1 MTPDEYRRAVEAEFC
16 RDHQAAGC
24 ELGHQAGRAAIAA
37 LTRHQLKLVH
47 APPEAAPHASDHRTA

>member
-37 LTRHQLKLVH
+37 LTRHHLTLVH
-47 APPEAAPHASDHRTA
+47 APPEAPHASDHHRTA